1 MSFIVRMLK
10 YLFWVLVVSWS
21 VAILQKIVGKMVNGS
36 AEQAP
41 HPNVPNVAVNQRLVR
56 DPICGI
62 HIAEGLAL
70 PLKYHGE
77 TLHFCSSECRD
88 KFLDET
94 PKISASA

>member
-10 YLFWVLVVSWS
+10 YLFWVLVVSWG
-21 VAILQKIVGKMVNGS
+21 VAILQKIIGKMVSGGTG
-36 AEQAP
+36 EE
-41 HPNVPNVAVNQRLVR
+41 HPTNVPNTAVNQKLVR
-56 DPICGI
+56 DPICGM
-62 HIAEGLAL
+62 HITEGLAL

-77 TLHFCSSECRD
+77 MLHFCSSECRD